1 MSTEFLI
8 NVLSSE
14 DFQTLCY
21 AILLI
26 LCIANL
32 IVIFVIVSTRC
43 EEIYLNGGDCGVGIG
58 WSGLAAVFVVIGA
71 VSAWGLYQGWRAG
84 HVKFFK
90 II

>member
-8 NVLSSE
+8 KVLSSN

-32 IVIFVIVSTRC
+32 IVIFVIVTSQCDT
-43 EEIYLNGGDCGVGIG
+43 IFQTGDDCGVGIG
-58 WSGLAAVFVVIGA
+58 WFGLVAVLIMIGA
-71 VSAWGLYQGWRAG
+71 VSAWGLYCGWRAG
-84 HVKFFK
+84 HLKFFK

>member
-1 MSTEFLI
+1 MSRGFLI
-8 NVLSSE
+8 KALSSE
-14 DFQTLCY
+14 DFQTICY

-32 IVIFVIVSTRC
+32 IVIFVIVTSRC
-43 EEIYLNGGDCGVGIG
+43 EEIYVSGGDCGVGIG
-58 WSGLAAVFVVIGA
+58 WLGLTVVCIGIGA
-71 VSAWGLYQGWRAG
+71 VSAWGLYRGWRAG